1 MAGFA
6 AIVLTLASCMCFG
19 TTAQASCSTVGAAGL
34 LGCECN
40 FLGACDV
47 RGNRVSGL
55 NILNHSPYGLERY
68 AHAKS
73 VVSGKDFSFLCEY
86 NTVAIL
92 YDCNNRIPLYAAT
105 VVNGSQLSAED
116 GRRPRGREG
125 TFRESRTA
133 LDRRFQQ
140 NTDDYWQAS
149 KREVYYKIRGPPLRK
164 SIDRNWYNKL
174 NPTSSSGNKVKVV
187 LHRGHLI
194 ASRYGI
200 GDQEKKKQ
208 TFVYTNAVPQ
218 FGVFNSGPWKTC
230 EGYLIRWG
238 QVNCLREGT
247 ADVVGNVRMF
257 IVVGVIPSTFNGPS
271 ETRFFGSGG
280 FSNYQDDTSF
290 RVNVPSEMW
299 TASCCTFELTSGR
312 RTYSITK
319 NTAFWRENVPG
330 KDVCQKIDVDTLER
344 KLTPRGETRIN
355 FFPSSNQCRS
365 SANYEPLH

>member
-6 AIVLTLASCMCFG
+6 AIVLALVSCMCFR
-19 TTAQASCSTVGAAGL
+19 TTAQPRCSTVGAAGL

-47 RGNRVSGL
+47 GGNRVSGL
-55 NILNHSPYGLERY
+55 NILNHSPNGLERY
-68 AHAKS
+68 AHAIS
-73 VVSGKDFSFLCEY
+73 VVSGNNIRFLCES

-105 VVNGSQLSAED
+105 VINGSQLSAED
-116 GRRPRGREG
+116 GRRPEGGEG
-125 TFRESRTA
+125 TFRKSRTA
-133 LDRRFQQ
+133 LHRHFQQ
-140 NTDDYWQAS
+140 NTGDYWKAS
-149 KREVYYKIRGPPLRK
+149 EREVYYKKRGPATRRSK
-164 SIDRNWYNKL
+164 ERNWYKKL
-174 NPTSSSGNKVKVV
+174 NPPPSSGDEVKVV
-187 LHRGHLI
+187 MHRGHLI

-200 GDQEKKKQ
+200 GDQEKKKR

-230 EGYLIRWG
+230 EGDLIRWG

-271 ETRFFGSGG
+271 RTRFFGRGG
-280 FSNYQDDTSF
+280 FSDYQDDWSF

-299 TASCCTFELTSGR
+299 TASCCTFELTRGKR
-312 RTYSITK
+312 KHSITK

-355 FFPSSNQCRS
+355 FFPSSNQCRRRD
-365 SANYEPLH
+365 NYEPLP

>member
-6 AIVLTLASCMCFG
+6 AIVLALASCMCFG
-19 TTAQASCSTVGAAGL
+19 TTAQASCSTGTRGL
-34 LGCECN
+34 SGCECN

-55 NILNHSPYGLERY
+55 NILRHSPYGLEQY

-73 VVSGKDFSFLCEY
+73 GSGKDFTFLCEGGA
-86 NTVAIL
+86 VAIL

-116 GRRPRGREG
+116 GHRPTGGDG
-125 TFRESRTA
+125 TFRESRTT
-133 LDRRFQQ
+133 LDRSFQQ
-140 NTDDYWQAS
+140 KRADYRHSAE
-149 KREVYYKIRGPPLRK
+149 REVYYKKRGPGGRK
-164 SIDRNWYNKL
+164 EIDRNWYRHNKL
-174 NPTSSSGNKVKVV
+174 NPTSSSCGEDKVV
-187 LHRGHLI
+187 IHKGHLI

-230 EGYLIRWG
+230 EGYLIEWG
-238 QVNCLREGT
+238 KVNCLMKGR
-247 ADVVGNVRMF
+247 AANVRMF
-257 IVVGVIPSTFNGPS
+257 IVVGAIPSTFFGPS
-271 ETRFFGSGG
+271 KTRFFGRSG
-280 FSNYQDDTSF
+280 FSNYQDDTNF

-299 TASCCTFELTSGR
+299 TASCCTFKLTRGG

-330 KDVCQKIDVDTLER
+330 KDVCQKIDVGRLER
-344 KLTPRGETRIN
+344 KLTPWWGTRIN
-355 FFPSSNQCRS
+355 FFRSPNRYHCRS
-365 SANYEPLH
+365 RANYKPLY